1 MGLTKTLLFL
11 VFCCQRYILL
21 LGYCSMDGE
30 GQQISLLDGVE
41 DRFGGIV
48 VNLMEVESMT
58 VEDFDAKLDNSLKAW
73 KDQGKKG
80 IWIKLPREL
89 SSLVDTAI
97 KKGFTYHHAE
107 NEYVMLTSWLPE
119 PPCTLP
125 CNASHRIGIGAFV
138 LNKNGEMLVVQE
150 NSGYLR
156 DNNVWKVPTGTIK
169 EGESIWAGAV
179 REVKEETDIDAEFVE
194 VLAFMESHQAVWQ
207 RKTDIFF
214 VCELEPSTF
223 EIKKQDSEIYAAKWM
238 PVEEYVNQP
247 FHNKEGN
254 KMFKLIA
261 NICLKRSRDKYTG
274 FVLTTDSPKKSLYC
288 SVDHANLLNE
298 TADQAST
305 SL

>member
-58 VEDFDAKLDNSLKAW
+58 VEDFDAKLDASLKAW

-119 PPCTLP
+119 PPSTLP

-150 NSGYLR
+150 NSGYFR
-156 DNNVWKVPTGTIK
+156 DKNVWKVPTGTIK

-214 VCELEPSTF
+214 VCELEASTF

-247 FHNKEGN
+247 FHNKKGN
-254 KMFKLIA
+254 EMFKLIA

>member
-1 MGLTKTLLFL
+1 
-11 VFCCQRYILL
+11 
-21 LGYCSMDGE
+21 MDGE
-30 GQQISLLDGVE
+30 AFEISLLDGEE
-41 DRFGGIV
+41 DRFGGTV

-58 VEDFDAKLDNSLKAW
+58 IGDFDSKLDVSLKAW

-80 IWIKLPREL
+80 IWIKLPSEL

-107 NEYVMLTSWLPE
+107 NEYVMLTFWLPE
-119 PPCTLP
+119 PPSTLP

-150 NSGYLR
+150 NSGYFK
-156 DNNVWKVPTGTIK
+156 DKNVWKVPTGTIK

-194 VLAFMESHQAVWQ
+194 VLSFMESHQAVWQ

-214 VCELEPSTF
+214 VCELEARTF
-223 EIKKQDSEIYAAKWM
+223 EIQKQDSEIHAAKWM

-247 FHNKEGN
+247 YHNKEGN
-254 KMFKLIA
+254 EMFKLIA
-261 NICLKRSRDKYTG
+261 NICLKRSREKYTG
-274 FVLTTDSPKKSLYC
+274 FVLTTNSAKKSLYC
-288 SVDHANLLNE
+288 SVDHANLLKE

-305 SL
+305 SLSD